1 MKQSNVL
8 ILAACGI
15 MAVAGG
21 WYFGTRTEPAAQT
34 NIAAGTLMFPGLA
47 NQLASVTKI
56 EVAHQGTNLIIEK
69 RPDSQWGIASMH
81 DYPIQDTKL
90 RGLLTGLTELTLG
103 EPRTSDPSEYAR
115 LGVEDPNNKTA
126 TSNLLTLI
134 DASGK
139 PIASVILGHRRVR
152 SQGDGAEETYVRR
165 PNDSQSWIARG
176 SVEADA
182 DPNLWLDRNIININH
197 DRIASVDVND
207 HALVFG
213 KVDGKFALTQPTD
226 HPKLEDY
233 KVDDVSRALE
243 LLTLEAVKADAD
255 LKADPS
261 SHAVFT
267 TTDGM
272 AMTIQFF
279 HAAKDGADKDKSKD
293 PDVWARFTAS
303 GPASQKAEID
313 KLNQRVNGWSYEI
326 GAWKEQSIAPTLA
339 DLKAEEPA
347 KPAASAAPA
356 TPDTAAPATPPS
368 VTSKDPSAK

>member
-1 MKQSNVL
+1 MNQRSVL

-15 MAVAGG
+15 IAVAGG
-21 WYFGTRTEPAAQT
+21 WYFGIRTEPTEET

-47 NQLASVTKI
+47 NQLANVTKV
-56 EVAHQGTNLIIEK
+56 EVVHQGANLTIEK
-69 RPDSQWGIASMH
+69 RPDGQWGVASIH

-115 LGVEDPNNKTA
+115 LGVEDPNDKTA

-134 DASGK
+134 DANGK

-152 SQGDGAEETYVRR
+152 SQGNGADETYVRR
-165 PNDSQSWIARG
+165 PNDPQSWIARG
-176 SVEADA
+176 DVEADA
-182 DPNLWLDRNIININH
+182 DPNLWLDRNIVNISK
-197 DRIASVDVND
+197 DKIATVDVND

-243 LLTLEAVKADAD
+243 MLTLEAVKADAD
-255 LKADPS
+255 LKADPA

-272 AMTIQFF
+272 AISIQLL
-279 HAAKDGADKDKSKD
+279 HAAKDGADKSKD
-293 PDVWARFTAS
+293 PDVWARFPAT
-303 GPASQKAEID
+303 GPAARKAEID
-313 KLNQRVNGWSYEI
+313 KLNQR
-326 GAWKEQSIAPTLA
+326 
-339 DLKAEEPA
+339 
-347 KPAASAAPA
+347 
-356 TPDTAAPATPPS
+356 
-368 VTSKDPSAK
+368 